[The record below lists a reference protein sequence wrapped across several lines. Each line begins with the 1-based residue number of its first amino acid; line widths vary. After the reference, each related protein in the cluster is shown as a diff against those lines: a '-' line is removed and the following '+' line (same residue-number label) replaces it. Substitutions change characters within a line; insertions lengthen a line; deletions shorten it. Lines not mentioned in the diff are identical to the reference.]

1 MKKKPTNNQYPI
13 HELLHDRWSTVCF
26 DDRAIE
32 SDKIRS
38 LLEAARWSASCF
50 NEQPWSF
57 IIATKEDSEEYDRL
71 LSCIVEANQ
80 KWAKNA
86 PLLMISVAKH
96 NFEKNGKPN
105 RHAFHDVG
113 LAVANMTIQAQAFGL
128 FVHQMGGFDVEKA
141 TQLYAIP
148 EGYEPVA
155 AIAIG
160 YLGNLENLPEDLQQ
174 RELSQRI
181 RKPLES
187 LLFTGKWGNV
197 SPLIDR

>member
-1 MKKKPTNNQYPI
+1 
-13 HELLHDRWSTVCF
+13 
-26 DDRAIE
+26 
-32 SDKIRS
+32 
-38 LLEAARWSASCF
+38 
-50 NEQPWSF
+50 
-57 IIATKEDSEEYDRL
+57 
-71 LSCIVEANQ
+71 
-80 KWAKNA
+80 
-86 PLLMISVAKH
+86 
-96 NFEKNGKPN
+96 
-105 RHAFHDVG
+105 
-113 LAVANMTIQAQAFGL
+113 MTIQAQAFGL

>member
-1 MKKKPTNNQYPI
+1 MLKKPTNNQYPI
-13 HELLHDRWSTVCF
+13 HELLHERWSTVCF

-32 SDKIRS
+32 PEKICS
-38 LLEAARWSASCF
+38 LLEAARWSPSCF

-57 IIATKEDSEEYDRL
+57 IIATKENPEEYDRL

-96 NFEKNGKPN
+96 HFDRNGNPN

-113 LAVANMTIQAQAFGL
+113 LAAANMTVQAESLGL

-141 TQLYAIP
+141 TQVYSIP

-174 RELSQRI
+174 RELGDRI

-187 LLFTGKWGNV
+187 FIFTGKWGDV
-197 SPLIDR
+197 SPLIAR